1 MLKIKYHTKFKK
13 DYKLII
19 KRGYN
24 LKLLEEIIDNLA
36 NFVNGEYYS
45 KIYAAVA
52 I

>member
-36 NFVNGEYYS
+36 KEIMKDLENV
-45 KIYAAVA
+45 I
-52 I
+52 